1 MELYNKKNKLLEL
14 YGITILDI
22 ICTVLSFVIAL
33 AAWHYT
39 SGRTRSIDQDS
50 AIIVSLLILLF
61 ITVYNILMDNNRNF
75 FTRETMDEVRSVAKC
90 ILISVLAAL
99 VCMFLTMQHKNLSRL
114 ILILFAVI
122 AIPLTVV
129 AHNIFKKAV
138 KKYYVK
144 TDASSKVLIIT
155 TNKEADSLLQKVAN
169 GKNWSHEIIGA
180 VIMDANRIGET
191 IAEIPVI
198 ADASCIYDKT
208 KTLPLDEVL
217 IRLPGYEKEEI
228 KQMIMEYESTG
239 ATCHFGIDY
248 IELDYSEKTVESFAG
263 IPVVSY
269 TIKYMDFRRA
279 IIKRLIDIVGSVI
292 GLAIT
297 AVITPFVALAI
308 VIENPGPVFFSQ
320 VRMGK
325 NGRRFKIY
333 KFRSMYTDAEE
344 RLKDLESQNEMTG
357 LMFKMENDPRV
368 TKVGKFIRK
377 TSIDELPQFYNI
389 LIGQMSLVGTR
400 PPTVKEFEQYNMY
413 YRRRLSMTPGL
424 TGMWQVSGRSDITD
438 FDEIV
443 KLDLEYI
450 DNWTL
455 TLDIKILMKT
465 VTSVLFGKGAK

>member
-1 MELYNKKNKLLEL
+1 MELYNKKTKLIEI
-14 YGITILDI
+14 YGVTLVDI
-22 ICTVLSFVIAL
+22 VCTVISFLLSVFLYVRFFSRNQVL
-33 AAWHYT
+33 D
-39 SGRTRSIDQDS
+39 RDS
-50 AIIVSLLILLF
+50 ASIAALLILL
-61 ITVYNILMDNNRNF
+61 IIILYSLFLDNNRNF
-75 FTRETMDEVRSVAKC
+75 FSRRSYDEIRAVSKCVCVAVVAT
-90 ILISVLAAL
+90 LIV
-99 VCMFLTMQHKNLSRL
+99 MFFTLSARNMSRKV
-114 ILILFAVI
+114 LILFAMI
-122 AIPLTVV
+122 DIPLTFV
-129 AHNIFKKAV
+129 AHNILKSAV
-138 KKYYVK
+138 MRFYKR
-144 TDASSKVLIIT
+144 TDANSKVLAIIH
-155 TNKEADSLLQKVAN
+155 ADGADEIVQKIAD
-169 GKNWSHEIIGA
+169 GKSWDKEIIA
-180 VIMDANRIGET
+180 VAIMGQDRVGEKICGIPVVADANSLYEN
-191 IAEIPVI
+191 
-198 ADASCIYDKT
+198 T

-217 IRLPGYEKEEI
+217 IHLPGYSKDQVKE
-228 KQMIMEYESTG
+228 MIMEYESTG
-239 ATCHFGIDY
+239 ATCHYSIDY
-248 IELDYSEKTVESFAG
+248 IELDYAEKQVENFAG

-269 TIKYMDFRRA
+269 TMKYMDFRRA
-279 IIKRLIDIVGSVI
+279 IIKRLIDIVGSIV
-292 GLAIT
+292 GLALT

-308 VIENPGPVFFSQ
+308 FIENPGPVFFSQ

-344 RLKDLESQNEMTG
+344 RLKELESQNEMTG

-443 KLDLEYI
+443 KLDLQYI

-455 TLDIKILMKT
+455 GLDVKILCKT
-465 VTSVLFGKGAK
+465 FTSVLFGKGAK

>member
-1 MELYNKKNKLLEL
+1 MEIYNKKSKLLEV
-14 YGITILDI
+14 YGVILVDI
-22 ICTVLSFVIAL
+22 VCTAVAYFLAVAIYYRINSISKLDVNSAVIA
-33 AAWHYT
+33 
-39 SGRTRSIDQDS
+39 G
-50 AIIVSLLILLF
+50 LLILLF
-61 ITVYNILMDNNRNF
+61 VILYSVFVDNNRNF
-75 FTRETMDEVRSVAKC
+75 FTRRYYDEF
-90 ILISVLAAL
+90 LSVLKCTLFVVVATL
-99 VCMFLTMQHKNLSRL
+99 FIMFFTLSSQNLSRL
-114 ILILFAVI
+114 VLGLFGLIQF
-122 AIPLTVV
+122 PLTYA
-129 AHNIFKKAV
+129 AHNIFKTSV

-144 TDASSKVLIIT
+144 TDSNNKVLVIISSKD
-155 TNKEADSLLQKVAN
+155 ADQLVKQIVERKA
-169 GKNWSHEIIGA
+169 WDAEIIA
-180 VIMDANRIGET
+180 VAIMDENRIGET
-191 IAEIPVI
+191 ICGVPVV
-198 ADASCIYDKT
+198 ADKETLYENT

-217 IRLPGYEKEEI
+217 IDLPGYSKEEI
-228 KQMIMEYESTG
+228 KDMIMEYESTG
-239 ATCHFGIDY
+239 ATCHYAIDY
-248 IELDYSEKTVESFAG
+248 IELDFTQKTVESFSG

-269 TIKYMDFRRA
+269 TINYMDFRRA
-279 IIKRLIDIVGSVI
+279 IIKRAMDIVGSLV
-292 GLAIT
+292 GLVLT

-308 VIENPGPVFFSQ
+308 FIEDPGPVFFSQ

-344 RLKDLESQNEMTG
+344 RLKDLMSQNEMTG

-443 KLDLEYI
+443 RLDLEYI
-450 DNWTL
+450 DNWNL
-455 TLDIKILMKT
+455 GLDIKILFKT
-465 VTSVLFGKGAK
+465 VASVFMGKGAK

>member
-1 MELYNKKNKLLEL
+1 MELYNKKSKLLEV
-14 YGITILDI
+14 YGVTIVDILCTAIAYIAAVVIYYKVVTSRALDM
-22 ICTVLSFVIAL
+22 
-33 AAWHYT
+33 
-39 SGRTRSIDQDS
+39 DS
-50 AIIVSLLILLF
+50 ATIAGLLILLF
-61 ITVYNILMDNNRNF
+61 VILYSIFVDNNRNF
-75 FTRETMDEVRSVAKC
+75 FTRRYYDEFRSVLKC
-90 ILISVLAAL
+90 TLFVVVATLCI
-99 VCMFLTMQHKNLSRL
+99 MFFTLDSQNLSRYVM
-114 ILILFAVI
+114 IFFSVI
-122 AIPLTVV
+122 HFPLTYFS
-129 AHNIFKKAV
+129 HNVFKSSV
-138 KKYYVK
+138 KKYYVR
-144 TDASSKVLIIT
+144 TDASSKVLAIIT
-155 TNKEADSLLQKVAN
+155 AKDADALVKQIVERKA
-169 GKNWSHEIIGA
+169 WDDEIIA
-180 VIMDANRIGET
+180 VAIMDENRVGE
-191 IAEIPVI
+191 EICGVKVV
-198 ADASCIYDKT
+198 ADASNLYENT

-217 IRLPGYEKEEI
+217 IHLPGYEKEEV
-228 KQMIMEYESTG
+228 KNMIMEYESTG
-239 ATCHFGIDY
+239 ATCHYAIDY
-248 IELDYSEKTVESFAG
+248 IELDYAQKTVENFSG

-279 IIKRLIDIVGSVI
+279 IIKRVIDIIGAIV

-297 AVITPFVALAI
+297 IVITPFVALAI
-308 VIENPGPVFFSQ
+308 FIENPGPVFFSQ

-333 KFRSMYTDAEE
+333 KFRSMYTDAED
-344 RLKDLESQNEMTG
+344 RLKDLMSQNEMTG

-443 KLDLEYI
+443 RLDLEYI

-455 TLDIKILMKT
+455 GLDIKILFKT
-465 VTSVLFGKGAK
+465 VASVLFGKGAK